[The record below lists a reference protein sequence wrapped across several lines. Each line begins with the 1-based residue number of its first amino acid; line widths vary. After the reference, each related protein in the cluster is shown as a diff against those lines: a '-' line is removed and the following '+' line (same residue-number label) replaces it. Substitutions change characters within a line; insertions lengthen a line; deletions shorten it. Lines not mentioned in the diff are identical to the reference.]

1 MCQRTQRMT
10 IRKHAIDIISY
21 DIFQQYNTIHQLL
34 GAYCFTPLYPC

>member
-1 MCQRTQRMT
+1 MT

-34 GAYCFTPLYPC
+34 RSILFYPIISMLNDI